1 MSEEWV
7 TDPVALDVICALGL
21 EIGDQVQLGSN
32 VSDYGAMPTRAGKV
46 ATVTK
51 AERAPTLG
59 TRGSRGWLLWE
70 EPQVA
75 IATTHPEGGR
85 FSLCRKIMVAWRRPP
100 KNSQ

>member
-21 EIGDQVQLGSN
+21 EVGDQVQLGSN
-32 VSDYGAMPTRAGKV
+32 VGDYGALYSRANRV
-46 ATVTK
+46 ATITK
-51 AERAPTLG
+51 AERAPTL
-59 TRGSRGWLLWE
+59 GSRGWLLWE

-85 FSLCRKIMVAWRRPP
+85 FSVCRKIITGWRRPP
-100 KNSQ
+100 KNSE